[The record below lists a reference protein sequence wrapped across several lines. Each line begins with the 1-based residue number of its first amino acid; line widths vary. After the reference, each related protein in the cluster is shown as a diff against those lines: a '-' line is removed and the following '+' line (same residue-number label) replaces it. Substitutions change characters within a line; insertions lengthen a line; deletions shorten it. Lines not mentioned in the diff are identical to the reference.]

1 MKTTWLPFIS
11 LLFAI
16 MLFTG
21 CEQIAPP
28 SNNTDKTDEAADE
41 EQTAEKAPESFWS
54 PERTKLRVVVSIPP
68 QKYFVERIG
77 GADVEVVSLLEDG
90 DEFLTSTPTDE
101 KLSALAEADLYFMI
115 GAPFETKINMP
126 SSVVGVDIR
135 KDVRLKPYSAHTE
148 YLNAAKDNK
157 NDPFFWLSPSMV
169 IQSSSAIY
177 LNLRDHINGNRELV
191 RTNYTHFVRDLNNIE
206 GDIHRILLNSINSTI
221 YTDYPVLG
229 YFGSTFNIKQK
240 EFDSASG
247 GDITDLARSAIKED
261 VHTIFFGPFLPS
273 GIEGN
278 LAELIKGSVAAVN
291 PLREDYTN
299 NLIDIAEAIATG
311 NQRAQ

>member
-1 MKTTWLPFIS
+1 M
-11 LLFAI
+11 
-16 MLFTG
+16 
-21 CEQIAPP
+21 
-28 SNNTDKTDEAADE
+28 
-41 EQTAEKAPESFWS
+41 
-54 PERTKLRVVVSIPP
+54 
-68 QKYFVERIG
+68 IG
-77 GADVEVVSLLEDG
+77 GADVEVISLLEDS

-101 KLSALAEADLYFMI
+101 KLAALAEADLYFMI
-115 GAPFETKINMP
+115 GAPFETKISMP

-135 KDVRLKPYSAHTE
+135 KDIRLKPYSSHTE

-177 LNLRDHINGNRELV
+177 LNLRDHINGDRELI
-191 RTNYTHFVRDLNNIE
+191 RTNYTHFVRDLNNLE
-206 GDIHRILLNSINSTI
+206 GDIHRVLLNSIDSTV

-229 YFGSTFNIKQK
+229 YFGTTFNIKQK

-247 GDITDLARSAIKED
+247 GDTTDLARSAIKED

-278 LAELIKGSVAAVN
+278 LAGLIKGSVAAVN
-291 PLREDYTN
+291 PLREDYAN
-299 NLIDIAEAIATG
+299 NLIDIAEAIAKG